1 VSDEYSQDLSAVLM
15 KMTQGQQH
23 IFVAEDDDP
32 LTQMW
37 LIDTEAV
44 HIDHDGHVIITLTKA
59 LKGEL
64 VDEEEI

>member
-1 VSDEYSQDLSAVLM
+1 MSEYSQDLTAVLM
-15 KMTQGQQH
+15 KMAQGQQCL
-23 IFVAEDDDP
+23 FVAEDDDP
-32 LTQMW
+32 MTQMW
-37 LIDTEAV
+37 MVDTEAV